1 MDLDEEPED
10 FEEPSEADPKDEVD
24 KRRWMSVPEAME
36 YLDYPDQR
44 TLVARA
50 ASRPL
55 LVKCRGDPVRTHGW
69 RRLFSWSLWPRS
81 ASHGRL
87 VSVLK
92 PYRAELS
99 HLTAKVERT
108 RGYKDSEELP
118 WAEAACSLL
127 EEARVALDENDTDRA
142 WRCFLGAN
150 RLELFGLDEL
160 GQEDGRN
167 QGDEWEG
174 DTGDEQNRDP
184 LQTRART
191 IAREADEKLDSWR
204 KTVVED
210 ALGMRGELK
219 EEVTV
224 EEVYEAAL
232 VLHGHFHN
240 QYHKIGMLKRQ
251 SSILAV
257 IAFLTTIVILVINGF
272 AEIFASD
279 NAHPD
284 DS

>member
-1 MDLDEEPED
+1 MSVQELDVEVAAGGLLWRDARAREKLAVVHRERHEDWSLPKGKFDPDKDEKWVETAIREVREETECKFHVDEFADCISYLVDDTPKVVLFWNMDLDEEPED

-160 GQEDGRN
+160 GQEDGRD

-174 DTGDEQNRDP
+174 D
-184 LQTRART
+184 
-191 IAREADEKLDSWR
+191 
-204 KTVVED
+204 
-210 ALGMRGELK
+210 
-219 EEVTV
+219 
-224 EEVYEAAL
+224 
-232 VLHGHFHN
+232 
-240 QYHKIGMLKRQ
+240 
-251 SSILAV
+251 
-257 IAFLTTIVILVINGF
+257 
-272 AEIFASD
+272 
-279 NAHPD
+279 HPF
-284 DS
+284 